1 LCFDCSSYRTER
13 ETPIKEGGVSV
24 GGRGGRRR
32 TTTTTTE
39 IDPLPEALL
48 FFFDRN
54 RPKKKMRH
62 TKQKQTKQK
71 IKKKRSKRG
80 RDWPANSF
88 SLSRAHTHKSS
99 SFQSFLSYS
108 AIGYF

>member
-32 TTTTTTE
+32 RTTTTTE

-62 TKQKQTKQK
+62 TKQKQN
-71 IKKKRSKRG
+71 KK
-80 RDWPANSF
+80 
-88 SLSRAHTHKSS
+88 
-99 SFQSFLSYS
+99 
-108 AIGYF
+108 